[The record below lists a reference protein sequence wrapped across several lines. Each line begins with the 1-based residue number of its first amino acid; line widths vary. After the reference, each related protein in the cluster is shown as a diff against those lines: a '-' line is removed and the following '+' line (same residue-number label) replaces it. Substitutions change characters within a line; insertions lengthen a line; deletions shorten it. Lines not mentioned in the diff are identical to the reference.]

1 MESQPQTNPVN
12 QDVLKALRQTG
23 FPDVEA
29 KASAMSLATK
39 VLGHIQKRLNK
50 LDEAWNKVHAI
61 PASERTNLMAKIL
74 CQAMLF
80 LGLSGPVSLLAS
92 FLATPES

>member
-39 VLGHIQKRLNK
+39 VLGNIQKRLNK

>member
-1 MESQPQTNPVN
+1 MESLPQTNPVN

-29 KASAMSLATK
+29 KASAMSLATN
-39 VLGHIQKRLNK
+39 VGGNIQKRLNK
-50 LDEAWNKVHAI
+50 LDEAWNKIQAI
-61 PASERTNLMAKIL
+61 PASERTSLMTKTL

-80 LGLSGPVSLLAS
+80 LINMSILHTCV
-92 FLATPES
+92 FRVTPKS